1 MKESF
6 TNIATVEIARLFLP
20 LERLNSPQNL
30 KAFIH
35 ELGWSFDGILDVD
48 LRDLVTKTTDI
59 RNKIMELAGHQDEE
73 DKLTAYLELLEMV
86 IALIKQVESDAGE
99 IEASLSDLQVQP
111 DVTPQEL
118 FKKTID
124 YLLYSYLERFH
135 PRIFAVLHLTGI
147 IERDEAA
154 IRTVHWDRIPQLFTD
169 QLGLAHEVYNWNN
182 NDEDFQG
189 DKVLA
194 RFEVLLR
201 AFLIPGGIYK
211 QSDALRDYFGRK
223 DDGNEIRM
231 PLFQKGVWPSGYME
245 LCLNICPIPKK
256 DNLQS
261 GLALYPYFF
270 GNLDIEKEI
279 SEYWKLN
286 FRGSIEPAQA
296 ELCVKFTAP
305 HNFELITGLLKDP
318 LDSIH
323 GVIEVSLFRAEPS
336 GSMTYIFGS
345 ENGSHLGLNEI
356 GFKLVALKSSEKE
369 EFTVEFEVKD
379 LTFVINTANG
389 DGFILKLLSG
399 INLKSVNDLAIG
411 WSNLDGVYFRGSS
424 ALSVTLPSHIK
435 LGPVVLEST
444 TVALEINDRNLKLVL
459 ATSISAEL
467 GPVSARIS
475 RMGMSLPISFPE
487 DAQGNLGP
495 VNIGSL
501 DFVPPTGAGFAIN
514 TDVISGGGILQYD
527 EANQRYAGILALKL
541 QKIGITAIA
550 LITTRMPD
558 GSKGYS
564 ILINM
569 GVTFNP
575 AIQLFM
581 GFTLLG
587 VGGLIGINRTM
598 NTQALQEGIR
608 SKTLDSILFPDPDT
622 IILNADKIISDLRTV
637 FPPAEGRYVI
647 GPMIKLAWGTPAI
660 ITADIGIFIEFP
672 EPVRIALLG
681 KIRAR
686 LPKPDKALIVLNID
700 IIGIIDL
707 EKGEL
712 TFQGSIND
720 SRILSFNVFG
730 DSAFLY
736 RWKGKPEFALSVG
749 GFHPSFSV
757 PEPVYIFGALR
768 RITMNISPSSRFTIT
783 CASYQ
788 ALTPNTLQFGAGA
801 QMVAKLGRVS
811 IEGRFS
817 FDALIY
823 FSPFTF
829 EIGITGIFLVKY
841 RGRKLSSV
849 GIFLNLS
856 GPRPWNARGKITVS
870 IWIWDVEVKF
880 NQTWGSTEAIALE
893 PQDPLDDIKKAL
905 EQDSNWG
912 SIVPDSLTIV
922 EALREIK
929 EGDGLIVHPSGN
941 IEVRQNIV
949 PLGLKLDK
957 YGNAPIKD
965 HDRFDIESIEIV
977 SEDETDSEE
986 ITSDPVKEYFARA
999 QIKNLSAQ
1007 EKMSLPSFEKM
1018 NAGVVTK
1025 PSSALNFA
1033 GTRKQNGT
1041 EVEQDSVTNEFETIL
1056 IKPDLVAEKMNDEFA
1071 KRIRCSRRF
1080 MRFAAANKAPLNNSV
1095 SQKFRNKTPGDMIF
1109 IDDEKYTVVN
1119 NQNLVVADQIN
1130 GNSFSRVEADM
1141 ELAQM
1146 QDSGN
1151 FRVVPVHEAI
1161 VTI

>member
-6 TNIATVEIARLFLP
+6 TNTATVEIARLFLP

-35 ELGWSFDGILDVD
+35 ELGWSFDAILDVD
-48 LRDLVTKTTDI
+48 LKDLGAKTTAI
-59 RNKIMELAGHQDEE
+59 RNKIMELTGLQDEE
-73 DKLTAYLELLEMV
+73 DKLIAYLELLEMV
-86 IALIKQVESDAGE
+86 IALIKQVESDVVKIKNAL
-99 IEASLSDLQVQP
+99 ASLPGLGEVIA
-111 DVTPQEL
+111 QEL
-118 FKKTID
+118 FKRTID

-135 PRIFAVLHLTGI
+135 PQVFAVMHLTGI
-147 IERDEAA
+147 VERDETA

-169 QLGLAHEVYNWNN
+169 QLGLAYDVYKWNDN
-182 NDEDFQG
+182 NFQG

-194 RFEVLLR
+194 RLEVLLR

-211 QSDALRDYFGRK
+211 QSEALRDYFGRE
-223 DDGNEIRM
+223 DGAEEIRM
-231 PLFQKGVWPSGYME
+231 PLFQKGVWPSSYME
-245 LCLNICPIPKK
+245 LCLNICPIPQK

-270 GNLDIEKEI
+270 GNLDIEKEV
-279 SEYWKLN
+279 SEYWNLN
-286 FRGSIEPAQA
+286 IRGSIEPAKA

-305 HNFELITGLLKDP
+305 HNFELITDLFKNP
-318 LDSIH
+318 SNPINN
-323 GVIEVSLFRAEPS
+323 GVIEVGLVRAEPS

-345 ENGSHLGLNEI
+345 ENGSHLGFNEI
-356 GFKLVALKSSEKE
+356 GFKLVALKSSDKE

-379 LTFVINTANG
+379 LTFVINTSNG
-389 DGFILKLLSG
+389 DGFIQKLLSG
-399 INLKSVNDLAIG
+399 INVKSVNNLGVG
-411 WSNLDGVYFRGSS
+411 WSNLDGFFFRGSS
-424 ALSVTLPSHIK
+424 APSVTLPSHIK

-444 TVALEINDRNLKLVL
+444 TIAFDIKDSSFDIILG
-459 ATSISAEL
+459 TSLSAQL
-467 GPVSARIS
+467 GPVSASIS
-475 RMGMSLPISFPE
+475 RMGMLLPISFPDE
-487 DAQGNLGP
+487 ANGNLGP
-495 VNIGSL
+495 IQVGPIG
-501 DFVPPTGAGFAIN
+501 FMPPAGAGFSIN
-514 TDVISGGGILQYD
+514 TDVITGGGLLSFD
-527 EANQRYAGILALKL
+527 HENQRYAGILALKL

-608 SKTLDSILFPDPDT
+608 SRTLDSILFPNPDT

-647 GPMIKLAWGTPAI
+647 GPMIKLAWGTPAV
-660 ITADIGIFIEFP
+660 ITADIGIFIELP
-672 EPVRIALLG
+672 EPIRIALLG

-686 LPKPDKALIVLNID
+686 LPKPDKALIILNID

-707 EKGEL
+707 EKGEI

-757 PEPVYIFGALR
+757 PEPVHIFGALR
-768 RITMNISPSSRFTIT
+768 RITMDISPSSRFTIT

-801 QMVAKLGRVS
+801 QMIAKLGRVS

-823 FSPFTF
+823 FSPFSF
-829 EIGITGIFLVKY
+829 EVGITGIFLVKY
-841 RGRKLSSV
+841 RSRKLSSV

-880 NQTWGSTEAIALE
+880 NQTWGSREAIALE
-893 PQDPLDDIKKAL
+893 PQDPLNDLEHAL

-912 SIVPDSLTIV
+912 CIVPDSLTIV

-929 EGDGLIVHPSGN
+929 DGDGLIVHPSGN
-941 IEVRQNIV
+941 IEIRQNVV
-949 PLGLKLDK
+949 PLGIKLDK

-965 HDRFDIESIEIV
+965 HDRFDIESVEI
-977 SEDETDSEE
+977 DSDK
-986 ITSDPVKEYFARA
+986 IDDDPVKEYFARA

-1007 EKMSLPSFEKM
+1007 EKLSLPSFEKM

-1025 PSSALNFA
+1025 PSSALDFA
-1033 GTRKQNGT
+1033 GTRKQNGSGVAQ
-1041 EVEQDSVTNEFETIL
+1041 ESVTNEFETIL
-1056 IKPDLVAEKMNDEFA
+1056 IKPDLVAKKMNGA
-1071 KRIRCSRRF
+1071 AVKIRYSRRF
-1080 MRFAAANKAPLNNSV
+1080 MRFAAVNTSPLNNSV

-1109 IDDEKYTVVN
+1109 IDDEKYTIVN
-1119 NQNLVVADQIN
+1119 NQNLVVADQIDRN
-1130 GNSFSRVEADM
+1130 TFSRVEADM

-1146 QDSGN
+1146 QDSEN
-1151 FRVVPVHEAI
+1151 FRVVPMHEAI
-1161 VTI
+1161 VNI